1 MSADKKI
8 VFYGLSTCPYCRR
21 AKEYLEEHKIPFELH
36 NVDLLEGDE
45 RAAMVSEVRE
55 YNPALSFPTIVILS
69 PGDKEKVFVGFTD
82 SAREA
87 VDAFRPE

>member
-36 NVDLLEGDE
+36 YVDLLEGEDRSQAVE
-45 RAAMVSEVRE
+45 IVRG
-55 YNPALSFPTIVILS
+55 YNPALSFPTLVIFNGAAK
-69 PGDKEKVFVGFTD
+69 PGVYVGFTD

-87 VDAFRPE
+87 VDAFRP